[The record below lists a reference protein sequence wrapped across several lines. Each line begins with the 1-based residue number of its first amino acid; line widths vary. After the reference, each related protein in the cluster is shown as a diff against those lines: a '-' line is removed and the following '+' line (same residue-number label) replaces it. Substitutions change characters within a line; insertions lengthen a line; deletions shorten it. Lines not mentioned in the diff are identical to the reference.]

1 MAGVLK
7 EIWIDAVKE
16 NFYSTYGWL
25 AKVQDWSEYVS
36 NNTINFAAVGAD
48 PVVTKNSNS
57 TITSAQRTDTAL
69 TVQMDFY
76 DTATTHIF
84 WTREE
89 VESSYDKLQ
98 SVIKQHKQ
106 KLLQEIV
113 TECLWN
119 YAPATAA
126 AGALAVTGANRAAVI
141 GSQSTVAGTF
151 AMTDL
156 LRVKENW
163 DALDFPQEGRIL
175 VLNPYHAADIARADI
190 SLALKEKFASL
201 STGVPTNVYGF
212 DIYVAANTPLY
223 TKTTLA
229 KKAYGAAADNANDC
243 IASVAF
249 NAGEVIKAMGT
260 VEEYFLPRNLNPA
273 NRRDE
278 IGFQMRFKG
287 VPQRTTNFYQQALV
301 SNRA

>member
-7 EIWIDAVKE
+7 EVWIDVIKE
-16 NFYSTYGWL
+16 NFYTPYGWL
-25 AKVQDWSEYVS
+25 DKVQDWSEYVE
-36 NNTINFAAVGAD
+36 NNTINFAAVGTD
-48 PVVTKNSNS
+48 PVVTKNSNA

-69 TVQMDFY
+69 SVTLDWY
-76 DTATTHIF
+76 DTNTTHIY
-84 WTREE
+84 WNREE
-89 VESSYDKLQ
+89 VESSYNKLV
-98 SVIKQHKQ
+98 SVTKQHKQ

-119 YAPATAA
+119 FAPATAA
-126 AGALAVTGANRAAVI
+126 AGASAVTGANRAAVI
-141 GSQSTVAGTF
+141 GSQSTVAGTL
-151 AMTDL
+151 AITDI
-156 LRVKENW
+156 LRLKENW
-163 DALDFPQEGRIL
+163 DALDFPQEGRVL
-175 VLNPYHAADIARADI
+175 VLNPYHAADLSRIDATF
-190 SLALKEKFASL
+190 ALKERFASL
-201 STGVPTNVYGF
+201 STGTPQNIYGF
-212 DIYVAANTPLY
+212 DIYVAANTPLF

-229 KKAYGAAADNANDC
+229 KKTYGAAADNTNDC

-249 NAGEVIKAMGT
+249 NTGEVVKAMGDIT
-260 VEEYFLPRNLNPA
+260 EFYLPKELNTA